1 MLSGK
6 YDLSKLE
13 KDTPEQLFERYPVAT
28 LEGIKDDLVQN
39 ISTKRLE
46 LRQLVGGKYRDLLKV
61 ADDIIFMNKMTSSL
75 NTRISDLTF
84 KSSTYDD
91 KTLKNLCAF
100 DDHARK
106 IQRNNVQGR
115 NRAIV
120 FRNIIHN
127 CVYTYYHLED
137 DVRSQEGK
145 NNSKNS
151 DKGGTELL
159 DGQLIKSRFSNKI
172 SLEYLQLSKQVY
184 LLFNLFDKEVNDPS
198 RQNLFSVK
206 EIKSLR
212 NDLIKEIQAKL
223 ESLADTYNYEYAT
236 NILASYVILTEYE
249 PKEALIWFLEIRKN
263 KLVQVGFCSNFTSS
277 LSYLYVS
284 LSCVSY
290 FKTRL
295 SSTLNRQIHSSTN
308 SNWVAKSCFKKWYKW
323 LNIDFANFAVDFPLS
338 SKQLSISW
346 NDEKLQEYLL
356 EWKESITLEITGEF
370 GKAFANCESLEKMSL
385 LLGDILNSFKM
396 FSSLIE
402 LPCVIHAKESKI
414 SEALLVLWR
423 ERFEIILN
431 NEWAKFDGI
440 LNEAVI
446 AFNNENNLGTNST
459 SYGIDLFTNTDI
471 SDINAFVK
479 SASDPIAETGLG
491 AGIKGSIQNFI
502 GSARAIIESL
512 ANLKD
517 IIDRTERP
525 IFSIDDSEDPE
536 FWKKVQNSMFK
547 YVDGYA
553 AKLVKRV
560 NSSVEAFFKE
570 IKEIVHGDESYG
582 PERLMILIRG
592 ISQVGNSLD
601 LPLIYNEVGK
611 ITHSKVAC
619 IKLETTI
626 LTSPLL
632 SECMVPAISKLTD
645 QEIAELTKMAK
656 ERWTIGYSNDEGNS
670 GADSDNDN
678 IDSEDNVDVPEASIW
693 ESYETKR
700 KLPTAPSVDFEK
712 LLYHIATSL
721 LTVQQ
726 NDFSDIYLIS
736 EFEGPKEDLIGK
748 IARAIGEGISVDN
761 RQRNCHELAL
771 LTFSDIVFV
780 YYFIHP
786 QADSTVLDDSLQ
798 KSEQL
803 FKYVKELYKA
813 NPDLEDKKYRLEV
826 INSIR
831 KHFDTTKLMYYPF

>member
-13 KDTPEQLFERYPVAT
+13 KDTPEQLFERYPIAT
-28 LEGIKDDLVQN
+28 LEEIKDDLVQN

-61 ADDIIFMNKMTSSL
+61 ADDIISMNKMTSSL

-120 FRNIIHN
+120 FRNIIHD

-145 NNSKNS
+145 NNLKHS
-151 DKGGTELL
+151 DRGGTELL

-172 SLEYLQLSKQVY
+172 SLEYLQLSKQIY

-263 KLVQVGFCSNFTSS
+263 KLFQVGFCSNFTSS
-277 LSYLYVS
+277 LSYLYVT

-295 SSTLNRQIHSSTN
+295 SSTLNRQFHSSTN
-308 SNWVAKSCFKKWYKW
+308 SNWVAKSCFKKWYRW

-338 SKQLSISW
+338 SKQLSINW
-346 NDEKLQEYLL
+346 NDEKLQKFLL
-356 EWKESITLEITGEF
+356 EWKESITLETTGEF

-385 LLGDILNSFKM
+385 LLSDILNSFKM

-414 SEALLVLWR
+414 SEVLLVLWR
-423 ERFEIILN
+423 ERFEILLN
-431 NEWAKFDGI
+431 NEWTKFDGI

-446 AFNNENNLGTNST
+446 AFNNENNLESNST

-479 SASDPIAETGLG
+479 SASDPIAGTGLG
-491 AGIKGSIQNFI
+491 AEIEEGIQNFI
-502 GSARAIIESL
+502 GNARAIIQSL
-512 ANLKD
+512 TNLKD

-525 IFSIDDSEDPE
+525 IFSIDDSEEPE
-536 FWKKVQNSMFK
+536 FWKKVQKSMFE

-553 AKLVKRV
+553 ANLVKRV

-570 IKEIVHGDESYG
+570 IREIVHGDESYG
-582 PERLMILIRG
+582 PERSMILIRG
-592 ISQVGNSLD
+592 ISQVGKSLD

-619 IKLETTI
+619 IKLETTS

-632 SECMVPAISKLTD
+632 SECMIPAISKLTD

-670 GADSDNDN
+670 EADSDNDN
-678 IDSEDNVDVPEASIW
+678 MDNVDVPEASIW
-693 ESYETKR
+693 KSYETKR
-700 KLPTAPSVDFEK
+700 KLPTAPSVDLEK
-712 LLYHIATSL
+712 SLYKIATSL

-761 RQRNCHELAL
+761 RQRDCHELAL

-780 YYFIHP
+780 YYFTHP
-786 QADSTVLDDSLQ
+786 QADSTDLDNSLQ

-803 FKYVKELYKA
+803 FKYVKELYEA
-813 NPDLEDKKYRLEV
+813 NPDLQDDKYRLEI

-831 KHFDTTKLMYYPF
+831 KHFETNKLMYYPF

>member
-61 ADDIIFMNKMTSSL
+61 ADDIISMNKMTSSL

-120 FRNIIHN
+120 FRNIIHD

-145 NNSKNS
+145 NNSKHS
-151 DKGGTELL
+151 EKGGTELL

-223 ESLADTYNYEYAT
+223 ENLADTYNYEYAT
-236 NILASYVILTEYE
+236 NILASYVILTEYK

-263 KLVQVGFCSNFTSS
+263 KLLQVGFCSNFTSS

-338 SKQLSISW
+338 SKQLSINW
-346 NDEKLQEYLL
+346 NDEKLQKYLL

-479 SASDPIAETGLG
+479 SASDPIAGTGLG
-491 AGIKGSIQNFI
+491 AGIEESIQNFI

-525 IFSIDDSEDPE
+525 IFSTDDSEDPE

-560 NSSVEAFFKE
+560 NSSVEGFFKE

-582 PERLMILIRG
+582 PERLMILIRD
-592 ISQVGNSLD
+592 ISLVGKSLD

-619 IKLETTI
+619 IKLETTS
-626 LTSPLL
+626 LTNPLL

-645 QEIAELTKMAK
+645 HEIAELTKMAK

-693 ESYETKR
+693 KSYETKR

-712 LLYHIATSL
+712 LLYQIATSL

-786 QADSTVLDDSLQ
+786 QADSTVLDNSLQ

-813 NPDLEDKKYRLEV
+813 NPDLEDNKYRLEV

-831 KHFDTTKLMYYPF
+831 KHFETTKLMYYPF